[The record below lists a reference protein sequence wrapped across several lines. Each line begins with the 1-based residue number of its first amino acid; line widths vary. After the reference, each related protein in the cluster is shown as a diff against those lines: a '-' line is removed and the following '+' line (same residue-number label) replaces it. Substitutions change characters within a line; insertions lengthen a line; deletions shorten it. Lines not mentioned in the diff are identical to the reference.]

1 MERRRLILPDTS
13 AWIEY
18 LRGTGSPTHL
28 TLRELLHGRGRV
40 ATTDMILAELLAG
53 ARDNQERDRLK
64 AMLYGLEYI
73 RTLAPA
79 DYETAAEI
87 HRACRRNGATI
98 RKLPDCLI
106 GAVAM
111 RAGAALLHCDADFDT
126 MARHVPLD
134 IVMSGAD
141 TRPR

>member
-18 LRGTGSPTHL
+18 LRGTGSRCNVRVRGL
-28 TLRELLHGRGRV
+28 LRGGGRV
-40 ATTDMILAELLAG
+40 ATTDMIILELLAG
-53 ARDNQERDRLK
+53 ARDNRERDRLQ
-64 AMLYGLEYI
+64 AMLYACEYI

-87 HRACRRNGATI
+87 HRACRRNGAAI

-134 IVMSGAD
+134 IDMSGAD